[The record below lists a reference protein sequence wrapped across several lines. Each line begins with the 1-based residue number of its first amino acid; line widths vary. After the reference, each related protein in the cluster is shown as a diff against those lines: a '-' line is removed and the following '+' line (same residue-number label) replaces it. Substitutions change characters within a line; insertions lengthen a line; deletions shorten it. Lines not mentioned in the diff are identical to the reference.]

1 MGDAPSGIGREYSS
15 RSEGN
20 RSLLAVT
27 FAALFIASLS
37 HIASY
42 FGFVVIQ
49 SRSLQE
55 LLTWVL
61 VPLALW
67 QILLRSTGNE
77 IPRRW
82 WTFVGLAWLYATI
95 LWQLSPVVGDSY
107 PWPRMMRR
115 LGLDRVP
122 PLLASVRSSS
132 ASQAAAAFSLF
143 LILWY
148 RPLACG
154 TDAGSPE
161 RRDFTWSPWV
171 RQLAAFGIVLP
182 MGIIVACNILRSE
195 DWGEG
200 LVGWIMIIASF
211 WWIAGMIVT
220 GIYLLRD
227 ALRRDT

>member
-1 MGDAPSGIGREYSS
+1 MSDVSSEGGREYSS

-20 RSLLAVT
+20 RRLLAVT
-27 FAALFIASLS
+27 FAALLIASAS
-37 HIASY
+37 HVASY

-49 SRSLQE
+49 IRSLQQ

-67 QILLRSTGNE
+67 QMLRSTGNE

-82 WTFVGLAWLYATI
+82 WTFVGLTWLYATI
-95 LWQLSPVVGDSY
+95 LGQLSPVVGNSY
-107 PWPRMMRR
+107 PWPRMMRW

-122 PLLASVRSSS
+122 PLLARGRSSS
-132 ASQAAAAFSLF
+132 ASQAAAALSLF

-154 TDAGSPE
+154 TDAGSQE

-200 LVGWIMIIASF
+200 LVGWIMIIAGF

-220 GIYLLRD
+220 SIYLLRD

>member
-1 MGDAPSGIGREYSS
+1 M
-15 RSEGN
+15 N
-20 RSLLAVT
+20 
-27 FAALFIASLS
+27 FAALLIASAS
-37 HIASY
+37 HVASY
-42 FGFVVIQ
+42 FGIVVIQ
-49 SRSLQE
+49 NRSLQE

-67 QILLRSTGNE
+67 QIVLRSTGSE

-82 WTFVGLAWLYATI
+82 WTFVGLTWLYATI
-95 LWQLSPVVGDSY
+95 LGQLSPVVGDSY
-107 PWPRMMRR
+107 PWPRMMRW

-122 PLLASVRSSS
+122 PLLARVRSSS
-132 ASQAAAAFSLF
+132 ASQAAAALSLF

-148 RPLACG
+148 RPSLAVLTLG
-154 TDAGSPE
+154 RR

-200 LVGWIMIIASF
+200 LVGWIMITAGF

-220 GIYLLRD
+220 SIYLLRD